1 MKLDPRGEYYGTTGV
16 EAQIAESKSS
26 TNWLGHCFMITLLIT
41 IIMVY
46 LKDNLLFES
55 NGYPYLLA
63 LGLPVAILAVLAG
76 FILYNG
82 YISKL

>member
-1 MKLDPRGEYYGTTGV
+1 
-16 EAQIAESKSS
+16 
-26 TNWLGHCFMITLLIT
+26 
-41 IIMVY
+41 MVY